1 MIDLIFCLIL
11 YVYVSKMRATK
22 KYTIW
27 LTGIPAS
34 GKSTLAKNITDAC
47 PNFFLI
53 DSEEASKI
61 ITPSSSFSQ
70 KERMC
75 VYNSMGYSAFCLNKS
90 GVNVIIAATG
100 NYRCFSEHARKHI
113 ANFIEVYI
121 KCSVETCM
129 QRDPK
134 GYYEK
139 AKKGEISTLPLLIEG
154 VNDDFI
160 KTTFPLYDV
169 YESPLNPD
177 LIIDTEILSL
187 NDSTNL
193 LNDYIKSKLGN

>member
-1 MIDLIFCLIL
+1 M
-11 YVYVSKMRATK
+11 STSK

-34 GKSTLAKNITDAC
+34 GKSTLANNIADVHH
-47 PNFFLI
+47 NMFLI

-70 KERMC
+70 KERLC
-75 VYNSMGYSAFCLNKS
+75 VYNSMIYSAFCLNKS

-100 NYRCFSEHARKHI
+100 NYRRFSEHARKHI